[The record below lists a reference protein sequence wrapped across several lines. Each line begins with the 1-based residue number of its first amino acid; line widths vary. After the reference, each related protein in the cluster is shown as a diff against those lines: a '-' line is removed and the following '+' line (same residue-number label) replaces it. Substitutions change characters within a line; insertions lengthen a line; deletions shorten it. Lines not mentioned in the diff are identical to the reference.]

1 MAIAHGQ
8 TEHLKGHA
16 MKLIL
21 LSALAAASPP
31 AFEATEQ
38 LDAKIAQF
46 IGNTNMRATPIDR
59 RLRLATCEL
68 PAAIEWNDS
77 QSLAV
82 RCAAPAWRLR
92 VPIMGVAQPA
102 AEDTRP
108 LIRKGESVEA
118 RYEADDFD
126 ITATLI
132 AMEDG
137 RKGDTIRVKN
147 PATGRASVGTVT
159 GKAIVLLSP

>member
-1 MAIAHGQ
+1 M
-8 TEHLKGHA
+8 KGHA
-16 MKLIL
+16 MKVIFLSVLI
-21 LSALAAASPP
+21 AASPP
-31 AFEATEQ
+31 AFEAPEQ
-38 LDAKIAQF
+38 LDAKIAEF
-46 IGNTNMRATPIDR
+46 IGHTNMRAAPIDR
-59 RLRLATCEL
+59 RLRLAACEQ

-82 RCAAPAWRLR
+82 RCTAPAWRLR
-92 VPIMGVAQPA
+92 VPLNDIAAPA

-108 LIRKGESVEA
+108 LIRRGESVEA

-137 RKGDTIRVKN
+137 RKGDVIRVKN

-159 GKAIVLLSP
+159 GKGIVLLSP